1 LLASEVNS
9 DLDENTEQ
17 LSDLSNEKTDINGR
31 ISHKI
36 SELDGMSSSEKEYI
50 LNYLSSELNEEE
62 GNVIDTSDSNYIEQ
76 EERSR
81 NLAVIK
87 RAISIVQE

>member
-1 LLASEVNS
+1 
-9 DLDENTEQ
+9 
-17 LSDLSNEKTDINGR
+17 
-31 ISHKI
+31 
-36 SELDGMSSSEKEYI
+36 MSSSEKEYI